1 MLAFTPVPVMGAVV
15 LIVVA
20 AWEVDISV
28 AVEAPAAYNIIIIM
42 IIII

>member
-1 MLAFTPVPVMGAVV
+1 MNSFTPVPVMGAVM

-28 AVEAPAAYNIIIIM
+28 AVETPAVYNIVKL
-42 IIII
+42 

>member
-1 MLAFTPVPVMGAVV
+1 MGAVM

-28 AVEAPAAYNIIIIM
+28 AVETPAVYDIIT
-42 IIII
+42 